1 MDKPL
6 SSLVLNFWSAL
17 SMLTYPIIDPVAL
30 SIGPMKIHWYGIMY
44 LLAFA
49 LAWFLALRNSQRPWS
64 PVKKTQVED
73 LIVYGAFGVILGGRL
88 GYLLFYS
95 ADKWLA
101 DPTMLVRIWEGG
113 MSFHGGLIGVA
124 VSLLIY
130 SRKYQV
136 TFLRLADFVTPLVP
150 TGLFFGRIG
159 NFIGQELYG
168 RSTDVPWAMV
178 FPADPQQLA
187 RHPSQLYEA
196 ALEGLVL
203 FFIINWYAR
212 KPRLYGE
219 VTGLFLILYGVFR
232 FMIEFVRQPDTQFAG
247 QSALLES
254 FNWMTRGQT
263 LCIPMVL
270 LGLWFM
276 RVSIRSMMGQS
287 TGGSS

>member
-1 MDKPL
+1 
-6 SSLVLNFWSAL
+6 
-17 SMLTYPIIDPVAL
+17 MLTYPIIDPVAL

-219 VTGLFLILYGVFR
+219 VTGLFLILYGAFR

-276 RVSIRSMMGQS
+276 RASIRSMMGQS

>member
-1 MDKPL
+1 
-6 SSLVLNFWSAL
+6 
-17 SMLTYPIIDPVAL
+17 MLTYPSIDPVAL
-30 SIGPMKIHWYGIMY
+30 SLGPIQIHWYGIMY
-44 LLAFA
+44 LLAFTF
-49 LAWFLALRNSQRPWS
+49 AWFLALRNSQRPRS

-113 MSFHGGLIGVA
+113 MSFHGGLIGVGIA
-124 VSLLIY
+124 LLIY
-130 SRKYQV
+130 SRKYQIS
-136 TFLRLADFVTPLVP
+136 FLSLVDFATPLVP

-168 RSTDVPWAMV
+168 RPTDVPWAMV

-219 VTGLFLILYGVFR
+219 VTGLFLILYGTFR
-232 FMIEFVRQPDTQFAG
+232 FMIEFVRQPDAQFVG
-247 QSALLES
+247 QSALVES

-263 LCIPMVL
+263 LCIPMIL

-276 RVSIRSMMGQS
+276 RASLRGLVGKSGL
-287 TGGSS
+287 GSA